1 MILFEPSNIQEL
13 IGLQEHHYIEGGSLY
28 AAIDGD
34 IVFLLSCEMTPGVY
48 TAVFKDVEQVEMIF
62 DSNIR
67 SISTFDMMFFV
78 EAHKGTQYHYGFND
92 LQTGILEQQDAL
104 NGIFTGVFDFRSFKI
119 EDSFKIE
126 ESFDMFKYVKKTYQ
140 NFKPSF

>member
-28 AAIDGD
+28 ATIDGD
-34 IVFLLSCEMTPGVY
+34 IVFLLSCEMTPGAY

-78 EAHKGTQYHYGFND
+78 EAHKGTKYHYGFND
-92 LQTGILEQQDAL
+92 VQSSNIDQQDML
-104 NGIFTGVFDFRSFKI
+104 SSIFTGVFDFRRF
-119 EDSFKIE
+119 EIE
-126 ESFDMFKYVKKTYQ
+126 ESFDMFKYIKKTYQ